1 MPIVYNCVPSMV
13 CLVSGKGDM
22 RKLVHSAIKRGW
34 RDITGER
41 KRKSIHYVL
50 EWIDGTRVY
59 ASATPSC
66 SHAVKNCAADLARV
80 ERKALTY
87 TRSNLTRV

>member
-1 MPIVYNCVPSMV
+1 MECSVP
-13 CLVSGKGDM
+13 GKGDM
-22 RKLVHSAIKRGW
+22 KKLVRSAVKRGW
-34 RDITGER
+34 RDVTSER

-50 EWIDGTRVY
+50 EWTDGTRVY

-80 ERKALTY
+80 EKG
-87 TRSNLTRV
+87 VDIHKK